1 METWMKNES
10 KLTKL
15 WNVGVIWERIRLG
28 HKVNFNPFPIYTKKE
43 KVGRSK
49 LIDIVVYV
57 TSVELLHLSQ
67 SGKSMYVKLNSTQ
80 NKYIKAYIS
89 LADNGRKIVVH
100 SNNKSMG
107 ELPDSFLSIEDLQGN
122 P

>member
-1 METWMKNES
+1 MKNES

-28 HKVNFNPFPIYTKKE
+28 DKVNFNPFPIYTKKE

-57 TSVELLHLSQ
+57 TSVELLHPSQ

-80 NKYIKAYIS
+80 SKYVKAYIS

-100 SNNKSMG
+100 SNNKSLG
-107 ELPDSFLSIEDLQGN
+107 ELPNSFLSIEGSQGN